1 MGYNGPRAVVEDL
14 GDSSP
19 LTPSPTPGGGG
30 FRQGWSRTLAEVGA
44 AVAVLALV
52 ALGLRGCADRVTA
65 AVVERL
71 PPSVDARV
79 GEAAAEAQ
87 RAARMTPAPPEA
99 SARAQRVFD
108 ELRGALT
115 TEERGA
121 LLALRVTTQRD
132 DAVNAFA
139 LPGGETFVLTGLTD
153 RLRGDDD
160 ALRGVLAHELGHAAR
175 RHGLRAMVRAR
186 AYTLA
191 LALFAGSVGDVS
203 LTLVGAASSLEGL
216 RYSRAME
223 DEADAFAVE
232 LLARSGRSAEGLAR
246 FLESL
251 ERAPVPTLLST
262 HPDSAARARAIRSRI
277 RRGGS
282 APGSP

>member
-1 MGYNGPRAVVEDL
+1 MVEDL
-14 GDSSP
+14 GESAP

-30 FRQGWSRTLAEVGA
+30 FRQGWGRTLAEAGA
-44 AVAVLALV
+44 VVAVVALV

-87 RAARMTPAPPEA
+87 RAARMSPAPPEA
-99 SARAQRVFD
+99 SARVQRVFD
-108 ELRGALT
+108 ELRGSLT

-121 LLALRVTTQRD
+121 LTALRVTTERD
-132 DAVNAFA
+132 DEVNAFA

-160 ALRGVLAHELGHAAR
+160 ALRGVLAHELGHAVR
-175 RHGLRAMVRAR
+175 RHGVRSMVRAR
-186 AYTLA
+186 VYTIA
-191 LALFAGSVGDVS
+191 IALFAGSVGDVS
-203 LTLVGAASSLEGL
+203 VTLVGAASSLEGL

-232 LLARSGRSAEGLAR
+232 LLGRSGRSAEGLAR

-251 ERAPVPTLLST
+251 ERAPVPVLLST
-262 HPDSAARARAIRSRI
+262 HPDSAARARAIRSRT